1 MAITSPQQQ
10 TIATMASLSVSND
23 DCVPS
28 YLNDARLLAQKAAQL
43 DASCHE
49 TTMRCLDSLIQTL
62 ESGRQVDAETAKK
75 ALDAIS
81 KSTKSLH
88 GAVSKLA
95 KHTDAQ
101 AGNVAEEVE
110 VLNSKVL
117 NTAKNNGNG
126 YGNGNGSGNAFEASE
141 AAEWKAAIERDQLV
155 SALITEHLYTT
166 GNFEA
171 GDALAKEADIKDWE
185 EIRRPYI
192 ELLSIEREL
201 REHRLDKALAWVLQ
215 HRDVLKTN
223 VRYVEN
229 RLPFMLHRLYFL
241 HVLEERGP
249 SEAVKYAERHMQ
261 QFYWTHG
268 AQLHQLLG
276 GVVFREL
283 FADEQYRQQQQLQQQ
298 EQQQQQQPCSRLVW
312 QRYRFMYDEVRRD
325 VLWTEARHE
334 FRRQFC
340 FVIRKPQD
348 SPLLVSVSAG
358 SLALPTLLKYSK
370 VAPRTTSAISSP
382 DQLPIELPLPDEFA
396 FHSTFTCPVSKESN
410 TTSDPA
416 VALPCGHVL
425 NKSSIMAIAKAPA
438 RRFKCPYCPQET
450 LFGDCME
457 LKFV

>member
-28 YLNDARLLAQKAAQL
+28 YLNDARLLAQNAAQL

-126 YGNGNGSGNAFEASE
+126 YGNGSGNAFEASE

-201 REHRLDKALAWVLQ
+201 REHRLDKA
-215 HRDVLKTN
+215 R
-223 VRYVEN
+223 
-229 RLPFMLHRLYFL
+229 
-241 HVLEERGP
+241 
-249 SEAVKYAERHMQ
+249 
-261 QFYWTHG
+261 
-268 AQLHQLLG
+268 
-276 GVVFREL
+276 VVGSN
-283 FADEQYRQQQQLQQQ
+283 
-298 EQQQQQQPCSRLVW
+298 P
-312 QRYRFMYDEVRRD
+312 
-325 VLWTEARHE
+325 TE
-334 FRRQFC
+334 
-340 FVIRKPQD
+340 
-348 SPLLVSVSAG
+348 G
-358 SLALPTLLKYSK
+358 
-370 VAPRTTSAISSP
+370 
-382 DQLPIELPLPDEFA
+382 
-396 FHSTFTCPVSKESN
+396 
-410 TTSDPA
+410 
-416 VALPCGHVL
+416 
-425 NKSSIMAIAKAPA
+425 
-438 RRFKCPYCPQET
+438 
-450 LFGDCME
+450 
-457 LKFV
+457 